1 MCVKLSTI
9 PKGIS
14 GKNLELL
21 EPKYED
27 GSNKSVRVMLCTLIV
42 IKTDNFLFN
51 VSGHLDVQ
59 GGAYVS

>member
-27 GSNKSVRVMLCTLIV
+27 GSNKSVRVMLWTAAVLVSLAI
-42 IKTDNFLFN
+42 LFSK
-51 VSGHLDVQ
+51 VT
-59 GGAYVS
+59 

>member
-27 GSNKSVRVMLCTLIV
+27 GSNKSVRVMLWAGV
-42 IKTDNFLFN
+42 
-51 VSGHLDVQ
+51 GHP
-59 GGAYVS
+59 GGGLGPK